1 MRFYDPEHGEILL
14 DGINIKEYNLH
25 SLRNAISLVMQE
37 PIVFNYTL
45 SENILYGKL
54 DASNEDIKAAAEIAN
69 CTEFI
74 EKDDLS
80 ANRDDSAAGLIE
92 ALKKDENKVQYIS
105 TFGKEKY
112 EERMKILAR
121 CEKQEQ
127 AKSFTTHEGDI
138 DTRQH
143 TNPSLV
149 AKPLHDG
156 YRVKAGLRGSKL
168 SGG

>member
-1 MRFYDPEHGEILL
+1 MRFYDPEHGKILL
-14 DGINIKEYNLH
+14 DGVDIKEYNLH

-45 SENILYGKL
+45 SENILYGNL
-54 DASNEDIKAAAEIAN
+54 DASNEEIQAAAEVAN

-74 EKDDLS
+74 EKTDLS
-80 ANRDDSAAGLIE
+80 AKVDDSAASLIE
-92 ALKKDENKVQYIS
+92 AMKMNQNKQQLVGA
-105 TFGKEKY
+105 FGQEKY
-112 EERMKILAR
+112 DTSLAILEK

-127 AKSFTTHEGDI
+127 LKSFQTKEGDI
-138 DTRQH
+138 DSREEK
-143 TNPSLV
+143 NPALV
-149 AKPLHDG
+149 KTPLHKG